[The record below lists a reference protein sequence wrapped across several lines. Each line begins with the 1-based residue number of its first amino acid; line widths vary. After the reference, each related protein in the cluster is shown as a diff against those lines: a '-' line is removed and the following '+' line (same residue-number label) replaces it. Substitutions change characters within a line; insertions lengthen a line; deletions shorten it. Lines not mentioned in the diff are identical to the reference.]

1 MTAIVE
7 QQAAQKYARLEVETG
22 VAAAS
27 PQRLIV
33 MLYDGAVRALL
44 GAKAALAAGDVSVRG
59 ARISKAISII
69 DEGLRP
75 AVDPVA
81 GGEIADNLLRLYEY
95 IGNRLLLANLKSDEA
110 SLDEAIALLTEL
122 KGAWEALERQ
132 TTREQPAEPEARKP
146 GRAASY
152 GRA

>member
-7 QQAAQKYARLEVETG
+7 QQAAQKYARMEVETG

-59 ARISKAISII
+59 ARISKAPPIN